1 MLPHQRTG
9 SYAHI
14 TNISQNSFLYACT
27 FSQYV
32 NTGQDDS
39 SPARVGDGYNAMT
52 RRVSR
57 LVQQSMLST
66 SSKAWSPADK
76 EVEDEDDSVGGT
88 GDGEGVAD
96 HGDDRLT
103 PLASPRPQ
111 FERPLSEGAANLPGG
126 RRRTVGPH
134 AQGQLDARYGAG
146 ALNQAVLHRQRSDG
160 SGSAR
165 GTRKQSMF

>member
-1 MLPHQRTG
+1 MQFAQP
-9 SYAHI
+9 
-14 TNISQNSFLYACT
+14 
-27 FSQYV
+27 
-32 NTGQDDS
+32 GQEAS
-39 SPARVGDGYNAMT
+39 SAGEVGAGYDAMT

-57 LVQQSMLST
+57 LVHQGRLSA
-66 SSKAWSPADK
+66 SSKEWSPAPDG
-76 EVEDEDDSVGGT
+76 DDG
-88 GDGEGVAD
+88 AD
-96 HGDDRLT
+96 NADASDDRLT
-103 PLASPRPQ
+103 PLASPRPK
-111 FERPLSEGAANLPGG
+111 FERPLSEGAAALPGG